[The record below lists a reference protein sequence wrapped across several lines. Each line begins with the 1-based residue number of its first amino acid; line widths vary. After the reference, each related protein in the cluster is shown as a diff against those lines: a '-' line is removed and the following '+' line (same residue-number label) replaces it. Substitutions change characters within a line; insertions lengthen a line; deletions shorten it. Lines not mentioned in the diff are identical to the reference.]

1 MDECHHAG
9 AYTFEN
15 VLWKVKAK
23 YVYGLTATPVRED
36 GHEKIVFMQ
45 FGEVRYR
52 LSEKD
57 RAAMQDFRH
66 EICPR
71 FTSFAPVTRA
81 KPSINELY
89 KMLIQDKLRN
99 QMLVEDITAAV
110 SDGRT
115 PLVLTKFKEHA
126 KLLHEAIQEKGLHSV
141 LALGG
146 GSTSE
151 RRERREALE
160 KAANDEQLVIVAT
173 GKIYPTAANR
183 DC

>member
-1 MDECHHAG
+1 
-9 AYTFEN
+9 
-15 VLWKVKAK
+15 
-23 YVYGLTATPVRED
+23 
-36 GHEKIVFMQ
+36 
-45 FGEVRYR
+45 
-52 LSEKD
+52 
-57 RAAMQDFRH
+57 
-66 EICPR
+66 
-71 FTSFAPVTRA
+71 
-81 KPSINELY
+81 
-89 KMLIQDKLRN
+89 MLIQDKLRN
-99 QMLVEDITAAV
+99 QMLVEDIMAAV

-173 GKIYPTAANR
+173 GKYIGEGFNFPRLDTLFLAVPVSWKGNIAQYAGRLHR
-183 DC
+183 DFEGKENVII